1 MNSRLGVVL
10 AGVTL
15 LAPIPSAAGAQQSK
29 WREEVTAQVD
39 HAAKLLKERGYTKAD
54 IYDGSLDQDASESLT
69 LPLRAG
75 RQYAIL
81 GVCDVDCNNLDLR
94 LYGGADR
101 ELDSDVEEDDVP
113 VVMVT
118 PEHDGK
124 FRLKITMMKC
134 ESSPCFYGIGLFV
147 K

>member
-1 MNSRLGVVL
+1 MTRALGLVL

-15 LAPIPSAAGAQQSK
+15 LAPIPSTARAQSK
-29 WREEVTAQVD
+29 WREAVTAQVD
-39 HAAKLLKERGYTKAD
+39 HAAKLLTEAGYSRTD

-75 RQYAIL
+75 REYAL
-81 GVCDVDCNNLDLR
+81 VGLCDADCSSLDLR
-94 LYGGADR
+94 LYGG
-101 ELDSDVEEDDVP
+101 SDQEIASGSEKDG
-113 VVMVT
+113 VT
-118 PEHDGK
+118 VIKIAPTRDGK
-124 FRLKITMMKC
+124 LRLKITMTKC